1 MDQNLSNH
9 ESDRMHILQMVADG
23 KVSANEGVNLLD
35 AMNANPKGKNASQT
49 NRMAGDGKTE
59 AHWFRVR
66 VTDVQTG
73 RSKAVVNI
81 PLTLAEWGLR
91 IGAKYA
97 PEVGDV
103 DLSELS
109 QMLHD
114 RNLEGKIIDVVD
126 EEDGDHVEIFIE

>member
-1 MDQNLSNH
+1 MDQNLSNQ
-9 ESDRMHILQMVADG
+9 ESERMHILRMVADG
-23 KVSANEGVNLLD
+23 KVSAGEGVNLLD
-35 AMNANPKGKNASQT
+35 AMNTNLKGKNAAQT
-49 NRMAGDGKTE
+49 TRPPGNGKAE
-59 AHWFRVR
+59 AHWFRIR

-81 PLTLAEWGLR
+81 PLSLAEWGLR

-103 DLSELS
+103 DLNELS
-109 QMLHD
+109 QMLYD

>member
-1 MDQNLSNH
+1 MDQNLSNQ

-35 AMNANPKGKNASQT
+35 AMNANPKGKNASQA
-49 NRMAGDGKTE
+49 NRMPGDGKTE
-59 AHWFRVR
+59 ARWFRVR

-103 DLSELS
+103 DLGELS
-109 QMLHD
+109 QMLYD